1 MKGFFKRFK
10 WLITLACAGVA
21 AFVSMTA
28 ITVAWFTTC
37 NVIQD
42 DIGGST
48 LRSYFHAGSGTSDD
62 PFTITRPIH
71 LYNLHYLQDE
81 LEGFDEAAFYFQL
94 GDKINSND
102 PDGLYFY
109 SYDENGKIGDG
120 YSTTLNMA
128 GYSTGLPPCGNDEH
142 PFLGTFDGSGLTVSN
157 LKIVGSFTNDDGVEE
172 SYCDL
177 GIFGYIGETGSIKN
191 VYYESPTIDVTD
203 SDSTQSES
211 DAHESHD
218 DSVYVGYLV
227 GHIVYAA
234 NIEHA
239 YVNNCTISGTTTST
253 ASSPSTMT
261 NYGYI
266 GYAKYAGDATSPGTE
281 LGNGNSYEFS
291 LQPEY
296 LYNAIYDAVT
306 NHGSDPLVTRN
317 WETDVTSDS
326 GTEFGD
332 TLTSTTSTGN
342 ALSFSKSYYLGG
354 KHPQVNSATNYSLST
369 IGWYGATT
377 TSCPLFYYDG
387 QTYTALSATIA
398 SSTKNPESIS
408 ANGKYIYYDS
418 SSGYWK
424 YFEASVK
431 EDGTTTKS
439 CTLSYTYYDLS
450 TSVSSNQGGW
460 GQSSSSTTYYLTA
473 SNSISAS
480 TSSDDSTHWC
490 LLKKQTDAETATEDY
505 NNGIDASY
513 GETIGTGSYYL
524 YNPSTGLYVSG
535 TSTTQSGW
543 QSTTTFSAS
552 TSQSD
557 AVPVTIS
564 IASSG
569 SSTTY
574 KLSYNSYYVY
584 VRSNWGS
591 IGVSGNT
598 SSSSSFSAN
607 AATSSTTHSVT
618 STAYETTI
626 TLGEYPIYYLKDNV
640 YTQLVT
646 EDASLDSEFLNVA
659 MPDEGSGNTYFADT
673 DSMTSSGYVAD
684 NIDIV
689 GGLYIGVESSTG
701 SSNYCLGIEGYG
713 DDSINISSSDI
724 GNTWYT
730 TSMVSDAIVL
740 FIQSTGNDTLGSIS
754 YTYSINSG
762 TGGPAFYTGQSKVT
776 VSDLGSDASTTE
788 STSNSV
794 SYYTSN
800 IALTTSNVGTIAACT
815 LDSDKKILSVGGS
828 IDTSDSNIAYYV
840 LCLGVQNGGSYVYNI
855 DFEYDAPKGTGI
867 GGSTSTSC
875 IVDYRSSDEKVDYSH
890 LTFYCS
896 FAAGTTIKLRVSFAS
911 GVYTL
916 TATSTTQVSFYVY
929 LYPDPGGTNETYT
942 SSYTG
947 TLNSVSA
954 LSSGKNTF
962 SIN

>member
-94 GDKINSND
+94 GDKINNSD

-177 GIFGYIGETGSIKN
+177 GIFGYVGEAGSIKN

-281 LGNGNSYEFS
+281 LGNGNDYSFS
-291 LQPEY
+291 LYPED
-296 LYNAIYDAVT
+296 LYNAVDEAVT
-306 NHGSDPLVTRN
+306 DHGSDPLVTRDC
-317 WETDVTSDS
+317 ETNVTSDS
-326 GTEFGD
+326 GTTFGSVF
-332 TLTSTTSTGN
+332 TKSSSVSSGPISLSNSYLLNGCRPNTTT
-342 ALSFSKSYYLGG
+342 
-354 KHPQVNSATNYSLST
+354 TNYSLST
-369 IGWYGATT
+369 IGWYGE
-377 TSCPLFYYDG
+377 TSTAYPLYYHNDSDN
-387 QTYTALSATIA
+387 TYSALSATIL
-398 SSTKNPESIS
+398 STTIAPTDDIS
-408 ANGKYIYYDS
+408 ASGKYVYYDS
-418 SSGYWK
+418 SSNCWK
-424 YFEASVK
+424 YFEASVE
-431 EDGTTTKS
+431 EDGTTTKTS
-439 CTLSYTYYDLS
+439 TLSYTYYDLS
-450 TSVSSNQGGW
+450 TTTSQQGG
-460 GQSSSSTTYYLTA
+460 GGYGGSSSSTTYYLAA
-473 SNSISAS
+473 SSSSSSVSAS
-480 TSSDDSTHWC
+480 TSTGSTTHWC
-490 LLKKQTDAETATEDY
+490 LLSSQDEVYAATTKYDNGED
-505 NNGIDASY
+505 GSY
-513 GETIGTGSYYL
+513 GQTIGTGTYYL
-524 YNPSTGLYVSG
+524 YNPGTGCYISG
-535 TSTTQSGW
+535 VTTSSISTST
-543 QSTTTFSAS
+543 AY
-552 TSQSD
+552 SD
-557 AVPVTIS
+557 AIAITFS

-569 SSTTY
+569 TTTTY
-574 KLSYNSYYVY
+574 KLT
-584 VRSNWGS
+584 
-591 IGVSGNT
+591 T
-598 SSSSSFSAN
+598 SSSSSTSYNFCYRSSSFRGSSRN
-607 AATSSTTHSVT
+607 SSSFAAINESTDSSSH
-618 STAYETTI
+618 TI
-626 TLGEYPIYYLKDNV
+626 TTTNYKSTVTTGPFAIYYLKDGA
-640 YTQLVT
+640 YMQLAAS
-646 EDASLDSEFLNVA
+646 DAELDSACLNVLIE
-659 MPDEGSGNTYFADT
+659 DDRSGDTYFADT
-673 DSMTSSGYVAD
+673 DSMVATGYVAE

-689 GGLYIGVESSTG
+689 GGLYIGLNSST
-701 SSNYCLGIEGYG
+701 SEYCIAMEGYG
-713 DDSINISSSDI
+713 NNASTPTV
-724 GNTWYT
+724 GNTWYS

-740 FIQSTGNDTLGSIS
+740 FIQATGETTLGSVQFE
-754 YTYSINSG
+754 YTVSSG
-762 TGGPAFYTGQSKVT
+762 GGPAFYVGSSTKVAFDST
-776 VSDLGSDASTTE
+776 ALGG
-788 STSNSV
+788 SV
-794 SYYTSN
+794 DSSGSVYVAN
-800 IALTTSNVGTIAACT
+800 VDLTTDNISSACMCT
-815 LDSDKKILSVGGS
+815 LDAEKKVLATYGNIDATSSDV
-828 IDTSDSNIAYYV
+828 AYYV
-840 LCLGVQNGGSYVYNI
+840 LVLGVGDGGTYIYGI
-855 DFEYDAPKGTGI
+855 DFEYRAPKGTGL

-875 IVDYRSSDEKVDYSH
+875 IVDYRSSAEKVDYSH

-896 FAAGTTIKLRVSFAS
+896 FAAGTTIKLCVSFAS

-947 TLNSVSA
+947 TLNSVST